1 MRSPDSLCA
10 DQAGDAGQ
18 DGLTVIEKW
27 GENTCQ
33 WAPSEGV
40 FKDFG
45 GFSSVPVVLPAD
57 RGSLTVT
64 GGEAGHTN
72 AAKRCQ
78 VLVLFFDLSQIG
90 QIWSICSLAAAVYSI
105 ERQMWFAAGSKT
117 SLCFVVLW
125 VNKDLLR
132 CSPSLEYCSP
142 PAGPGGCKTCWI
154 FKCGLYK
161 SSHGGH

>member
-1 MRSPDSLCA
+1 MFLLLSFLYFFSDASYSIVERNPDSLCA
-10 DQAGDAGQ
+10 DEAGDIGQ
-18 DGLTVIEKW
+18 DGLTVIEKR

-64 GGEAGHTN
+64 DGEAEYRRSAN

-78 VLVLFFDLSQIG
+78 VLLLLFDLSQQPPG
-90 QIWSICSLAAAVYSI
+90 R
-105 ERQMWFAAGSKT
+105 ERDKT
-117 SLCFVVLW
+117 
-125 VNKDLLR
+125 
-132 CSPSLEYCSP
+132 Y
-142 PAGPGGCKTCWI
+142 
-154 FKCGLYK
+154 
-161 SSHGGH
+161 